1 MSILAP
7 KKQIDTILAILQS
20 TKAVE
25 LEDILQNEKNQ
36 EWIAN
41 YFPENKSNEDNQEQ
55 HWLTLLSQV
64 KETIEFLKNN
74 GGKNKELSRK
84 ELSLHFLEESY
95 DEKSLQTS
103 IDDVYLLKKQW
114 QTVEQGLESWRQ
126 KDEWLS
132 YWQTVDFGSQAQTQ
146 WTRPYLARVAN
157 TNWQQIENFMKEQTI
172 YYEINYSDKKETFF
186 SFLLLRQKE
195 ADILKEIT
203 SLGVILETNLS
214 VKSPKELAVESEE
227 AKNRLWE
234 SKEKLIKKL
243 MKWKQKIPFF
253 QFNEEILLSKLSREK
268 AKELLLNFA
277 PSGRQW

>member
-103 IDDVYLLKKQW
+103 IDDVYLLKKQ
-114 QTVEQGLESWRQ
+114 L
-126 KDEWLS
+126 
-132 YWQTVDFGSQAQTQ
+132 DFG
-146 WTRPYLARVAN
+146 R
-157 TNWQQIENFMKEQTI
+157 
-172 YYEINYSDKKETFF
+172 D
-186 SFLLLRQKE
+186 
-195 ADILKEIT
+195 
-203 SLGVILETNLS
+203 
-214 VKSPKELAVESEE
+214 
-227 AKNRLWE
+227 
-234 SKEKLIKKL
+234 
-243 MKWKQKIPFF
+243 
-253 QFNEEILLSKLSREK
+253 
-268 AKELLLNFA
+268 
-277 PSGRQW
+277 